1 VGWAARGAM
10 MGAQGGPSAPPP
22 PPHAEALVLDQAL
35 LASPAF
41 NMFEFK
47 VRRCPN
53 LRAHDWMECPYTH
66 AGEKAQRR
74 DPRLYAYSA
83 TSCIDFKKSGSCGQ
97 GERCKFAHGVFEAWL
112 HPSAYRTTLCNDG
125 ESCSRRICF
134 FAHNSAELRSPVA
147 EAAAVST
154 EQAAASRAAE
164 GDAASSDP
172 AMPTTPDSGAHA
184 ENAHAENAQRQPQ
197 RRGRASASA
206 VDAAP
211 PSRPPKSPGSR
222 HGKPASLAS
231 RRSLPPFQK
240 LTPAAEPGAVPRA
253 PSFVKL
259 GISEVVDLLAE
270 DLRRMAP
277 AASGDAALSL
287 MAEEGPRSPL
297 HSPLGTQLR
306 SQRGLVESAEW
317 HSPVVRTTSA

>member
-1 VGWAARGAM
+1 MGWAARGAM

-22 PPHAEALVLDQAL
+22 PPHVEALLLDQAL
-35 LASPAF
+35 LASPGF

-112 HPSAYRTTLCNDG
+112 HPSAYRTVLCNDG

-134 FAHNSAELRSPVA
+134 FAHSPAELRSPAA

-154 EQAAASRAAE
+154 EQAAASREAE

-184 ENAHAENAQRQPQ
+184 ENAQRQPQ
-197 RRGRASASA
+197 RPGRASASA

-222 HGKPASLAS
+222 QGKPALQAC
-231 RRSLPPFQK
+231 RRSLPPSQK
-240 LTPAAEPGAVPRA
+240 LTTAAEPVAMPRA
-253 PSFVKL
+253 FSFVKL
-259 GISEVVDLLAE
+259 GITEVVDLLAE
-270 DLRRMAP
+270 DLQRMAP
-277 AASGDAALSL
+277 AASGDEALSL
-287 MAEEGPRSPL
+287 AAEEVPRSPL
-297 HSPLGTQLR
+297 
-306 SQRGLVESAEW
+306 
-317 HSPVVRTTSA
+317 VRTTSA